1 MVDGGVGVLVFSAH
15 CAPPTIKVYLFPS
28 YLESHS
34 HIAYTY
40 RSIANAIRDFACT
53 NHKYNNVYWRWI
65 FLHFFG
71 RWREEKR
78 LEDLT
83 ATAGSSDFVWWPT
96 IFLCSVILCSIWHT
110 HSDVWH
116 QPLLAHSFFMH
127 VFPVCWSRMRRR
139 RRTNARKKKKEAIVP
154 SHDLHTFFAP
164 FSQRFH
170 LAPLRHASTRRGAP
184 YTLSV
189 SKTSSGARWIYSTRN
204 FAINIFFFYSSV
216 IFSGFTS
223 FPNRVHWLG
232 WNVIH
237 SRRRHSI
244 AESKCNIRQ
253 EVLVSLAMAK
263 WSYRRRHHRRHLYIQ
278 LNTHHSTWWHSD
290 APKASSSFAD
300 KTFSHS
306 ISNSKSIII
315 MAWVW

>member
-1 MVDGGVGVLVFSAH
+1 MRYAISRARTTNIIMYIDDGFFFISSVGDERKNDWKTWRRRQVAATLFDGQPSFF
-15 CAPPTIKVYLFPS
+15 APSFY
-28 YLESHS
+28 
-34 HIAYTY
+34 A
-40 RSIANAIRDFACT
+40 A
-53 NHKYNNVYWRWI
+53 
-65 FLHFFG
+65 FG
-71 RWREEKR
+71 T
-78 LEDLT
+78 LT
-83 ATAGSSDFVWWPT
+83 AMCGTSHCWPIHFSCTFFPFAGRECAGDGE
-96 IFLCSVILCSIWHT
+96 
-110 HSDVWH
+110 
-116 QPLLAHSFFMH
+116 
-127 VFPVCWSRMRRR
+127 
-139 RRTNARKKKKEAIVP
+139 RTQDKKKKEAIVP

-237 SRRRHSI
+237 SI

-315 MAWVW
+315 MAWIW

>member
-139 RRTNARKKKKEAIVP
+139 RRTNAR
-154 SHDLHTFFAP
+154 
-164 FSQRFH
+164 
-170 LAPLRHASTRRGAP
+170 
-184 YTLSV
+184 
-189 SKTSSGARWIYSTRN
+189 
-204 FAINIFFFYSSV
+204 
-216 IFSGFTS
+216 
-223 FPNRVHWLG
+223 
-232 WNVIH
+232 
-237 SRRRHSI
+237 
-244 AESKCNIRQ
+244 
-253 EVLVSLAMAK
+253 
-263 WSYRRRHHRRHLYIQ
+263 
-278 LNTHHSTWWHSD
+278 
-290 APKASSSFAD
+290 
-300 KTFSHS
+300 
-306 ISNSKSIII
+306 
-315 MAWVW
+315 